1 MFPHRRIHKATWVSP
16 DHRTEN
22 QIDHICIE
30 RKFRRSMQDVRV
42 QRGADAA
49 SDHHLVLA
57 RMKMKLKKREVKRS
71 TITQYNVDF
80 LKDSVVTET
89 FRLTVRNKCESL
101 QDILNEGNMDTQW
114 QQIKEMWTS
123 TCIEV
128 LGKKKYQQNYWI
140 SADTVNKVQV
150 RKEKKGAINN
160 SRTRAAKATAQEEYT
175 EANRAVKNSVK
186 TDKTNFIEDLAKE
199 AEDASAQGNMK
210 QLYDITRT
218 LAAKYKLTD
227 KPNKHKNGNVLTSDE
242 DQLKRWREHFEEL
255 LNRPPPQNPPDIAP
269 AEEVLQI
276 NSLRPSKAEIEKA
289 IHHMKRRKASGP
301 DKIPTEAI
309 KADIETSTEIL
320 HDLFGKIWE
329 QEEMPTEWK

>member
-1 MFPHRRIHKATWVSP
+1 MGDLNPNIGS
-16 DHRTEN
+16 DNSGTEVQKIN
-22 QIDHICIE
+22 AGCESTE
-30 RKFRRSMQDVRV
+30 RGRCSVRPPSSAGQNEDEAKEERSQEEHHNTV
-42 QRGADAA
+42 QCG
-49 SDHHLVLA
+49 L
-57 RMKMKLKKREVKRS
+57 
-71 TITQYNVDF
+71 

-227 KPNKHKNGNVLTSDE
+227 RPNKDKNGNVLTSDE

-269 AEEVLQI
+269 AEEV
-276 NSLRPSKAEIEKA
+276 
-289 IHHMKRRKASGP
+289 
-301 DKIPTEAI
+301 
-309 KADIETSTEIL
+309 
-320 HDLFGKIWE
+320 F
-329 QEEMPTEWK
+329 